1 LVTLFGPF
9 SPARIAMRDQTRR
22 LEALLPR
29 LRADARSVPT
39 RQFEVEERA
48 SLWRQLD
55 FFDDRD
61 VLPSILDR
69 FPPLTLT
76 AGTERATIADV
87 MGALG
92 QSRERPGLAGRTVEW
107 RIALVDESLAVTGMD
122 NVVEVQPDRARG
134 KNAEYGAFAV
144 GHRRWRSKTD
154 GKVLRVEDLDG
165 PLKAS
170 FDLSAWHKGIAD
182 RRLATEVAEVR
193 LTGAEA
199 TIANGKGEPWTAVL
213 LVRSGWIRKD
223 SGDVNVGSAWL
234 AFRELAK

>member
-1 LVTLFGPF
+1 
-9 SPARIAMRDQTRR
+9 MRDQTRR
-22 LEALLPR
+22 LEALMAR
-29 LRADARSVPT
+29 LGAHARSVPT
-39 RQFEVEERA
+39 RRFEVEERA

-61 VLPSILDR
+61 LLPSILDR
-69 FPPLTLT
+69 FPPLTL
-76 AGTERATIADV
+76 APGTERATIADV

-92 QSRERPGLAGRTVEW
+92 QSREHPGLAGRTAEW

-122 NVVEVQPDRARG
+122 HVVEVQPDRARG
-134 KNAEYGAFAV
+134 KEAEYGAFAV
-144 GHRRWRSKTD
+144 GHRRWRGKTD

-165 PLKAS
+165 RLKAS

-182 RRLATEVAEVR
+182 RNLATEAAEVR

-223 SGDVNVGSAWL
+223 SGDVNVVSAWL